1 MCNSA
6 NVGEGREKGVISKP
20 CSLIL
25 DLLGAAS
32 RKVLMPAHSLSH
44 CIPYGLRTLIE
55 KTGVVSRE
63 TRICQGMGRE
73 KQRKVLMSTLK
84 PLHPLCQMVRFFKCL
99 ETIFHI
105 FQTKHQAP

>member
-55 KTGVVSRE
+55 ETGVVSKRNSYLSRDGERE
-63 TRICQGMGRE
+63 AKKGPH
-73 KQRKVLMSTLK
+73 VN
-84 PLHPLCQMVRFFKCL
+84 P
-99 ETIFHI
+99 
-105 FQTKHQAP
+105 